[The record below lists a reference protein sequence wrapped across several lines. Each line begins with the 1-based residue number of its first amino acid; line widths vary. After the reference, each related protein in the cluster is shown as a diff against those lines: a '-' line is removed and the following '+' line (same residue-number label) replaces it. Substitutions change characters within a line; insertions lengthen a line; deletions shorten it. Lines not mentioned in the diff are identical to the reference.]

1 MFNQY
6 KGEVRALIKNI
17 IQLTYFMRG
26 SIQYE
31 EMMNRT
37 YAERQMIGEFVEER
51 LKVEA
56 KKPHPVY

>member
-6 KGEVRALIKNI
+6 KGEVRAIIKNI

-37 YAERQMIGEFVEER
+37 FAERQMIGEFVEDR
-51 LKVEA
+51 LTIES